1 MPTEPPTPKRAPPA
15 RRAAANSQLLPDASW
30 VESSGLRLKRCAPH
44 SRQKNFSSPCSNRNV
59 RPSIRACAEAA
70 RPVRRWQ
77 RVQGQ

>member
-15 RRAAANSQLLPDASW
+15 RRAAAKSQLLPDAFLGG
-30 VESSGLRLKRCAPH
+30 VVGVAAEEVRPAFAAEA
-44 SRQKNFSSPCSNRNV
+44 FSSPCSNRNV

-77 RVQGQ
+77 RVQ